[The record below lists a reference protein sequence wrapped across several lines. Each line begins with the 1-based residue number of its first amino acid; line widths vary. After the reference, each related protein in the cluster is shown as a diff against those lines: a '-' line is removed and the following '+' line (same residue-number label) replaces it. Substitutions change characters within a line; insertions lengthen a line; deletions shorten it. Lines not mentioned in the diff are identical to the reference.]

1 VNPAN
6 PQQLFVTY
14 TDQDFS
20 GFFGGPTCPNKLGTS
35 IKMVSSNNGG
45 STWSS
50 PVTVANEVCIDTGS
64 SIGAIVEFSQVAVD
78 PRGTAVYVA
87 WESFDGG
94 MNLPTREIDIAASAL
109 PTTSFGGFVKVSS
122 VNYAGGFDSIPPQFG
137 SDDGSLVDQ
146 NLQGRILAFE
156 RPSLAIG
163 KGPKNTG
170 VLYVT
175 WNDGDNA
182 VADVSSASGFYHFT
196 DVLLTSSTDGGNNW
210 SSPVHVNNNV
220 ENGTTV
226 PFTDQ
231 FHPTVASDKTGKI
244 GVCFYDRRN
253 DPLNFLIGRTCAVSI
268 NGNSW
273 TNVPIDLKGGP
284 SVVNQDP
291 TGITDWLGD
300 YETLATDGLNQ
311 SAGFIGGYTN
321 TSAGYQ
327 NIRENAL

>member
-1 VNPAN
+1 V
-6 PQQLFVTY
+6 V
-14 TDQDFS
+14 
-20 GFFGGPTCPNKLGTS
+20 
-35 IKMVSSNNGG
+35 
-45 STWSS
+45 
-50 PVTVANEVCIDTGS
+50 
-64 SIGAIVEFSQVAVD
+64 
-78 PRGTAVYVA
+78 
-87 WESFDGG
+87 WESFSGG
-94 MNLPTREIDIAASAL
+94 PELPTRELDIAASAL
-109 PTTSFGGFVKVSS
+109 PAISFGGPTKVTS
-122 VNYAGGFDSIPPQFG
+122 VDYAGGFDGFSFG
-137 SDDGSLVDQ
+137 PVDSSLVDQ
-146 NLQGRILAFE
+146 ILQGRILAFE

-163 KGPKNTG
+163 KGSKNAG

-175 WNDGDNA
+175 WNDGDNS
-182 VADVSSASGFYHFT
+182 VADSSSASGFYHFT

-210 SSPVHVNNNV
+210 SSPARVNNNV

-231 FHPTVASDKTGKI
+231 FHPTVASDKTSKI

-273 TNVPIDLKGGP
+273 TNVPIDPKGGP

-321 TSAGYQ
+321 TSVGYQ
-327 NIRENAL
+327 NIRENAF